1 MEDKIKQIISK
12 QLGIKLETISND
24 QDLIKD
30 LRADSLDTVELM
42 MTIEEKFNIDFNED
56 DVGGLSTVQSI
67 IDFVTV
73 KVK

>member
-73 KVK
+73 KLK